1 MTEHN
6 YIHFS
11 VRGEHIIKKSA
22 YDDDFFNLRYND
34 APDIYNATVFRL

>member
-34 APDIYNATVFRL
+34 APDIYNVTVFRL